1 VGTQSNKFDCDLEF
15 KKLQNKQIVKY
26 NKMGKSTVKKIKL
39 NLKKSNAGSQVN
51 LSLIQLFNIH
61 VFLRLEREDN
71 KSQRISQAI

>member
-1 VGTQSNKFDCDLEF
+1 MGTQSNKFDCDLEF